1 MLTGRRD
8 PTDRIV
14 ITGFFSVPNKH
25 DFGRHRYYLLE
36 LKTRGRSLH
45 FVVAAC
51 FGFGTG
57 HEVVQKGRAEQ
68 WFGTLGSPVGLSIES
83 RFVGW
88 LFHRHRPAASSS
100 LFFLNAFTHSWMI
113 EASFSPDLKVPNR
126 SSSVKIWYSLFS
138 PKSGVS
144 NSC

>member
-1 MLTGRRD
+1 MRELTIRRSKEPDEGSGTLPPPHGEFVQVMLTGRRD

-45 FVVAAC
+45 FVVAVC

-68 WFGTLGSPVGLSIES
+68 WFGTLGSPVG
-83 RFVGW
+83 
-88 LFHRHRPAASSS
+88 
-100 LFFLNAFTHSWMI
+100 
-113 EASFSPDLKVPNR
+113 
-126 SSSVKIWYSLFS
+126 
-138 PKSGVS
+138 
-144 NSC
+144 